1 MDIITQ
7 KDEIEGYI
15 NKFFKEYRIGS
26 ILSESNFN
34 KEKGIST
41 VFLLKFIF
49 KLVFT
54 GKNLYRFLQTE
65 EIGVAKDSVYRFLNS
80 CRYNW
85 KKLLLLLSCKVIKWI
100 TSLTSEER
108 IKVLILDDSLYSRSR
123 SKAVELLARVYDHVE
138 HKYYRGFR
146 MLTVGWSDGATF
158 MPLTFSLLSSENEEN
173 RFCEEK
179 AGLDKRSNG
188 YKRRVESTKKATEV
202 LFNLLAEVTNYK
214 VAAQYI
220 LFDSWFAYP
229 SIIIGTLKYGINT
242 ICMLKD
248 TPKIFYKYNGK
259 DMVLNKIYNV
269 VRKNRGKAKILASVI
284 VELGRDEEGKLVKGK
299 IVFVREKSGGNN
311 WLALLSSD
319 ITLSEEEIIRIY
331 GKRWDI
337 EVFFK
342 ITKSYLKL
350 AKEFQGRSYDAMIAH
365 TTIVFLR
372 YIMLSVEKRNNEDSR
387 TIGDLFYH
395 CCDEIRDIKF
405 IEALLLL
412 IDILTEKLRRFLYLP
427 EKKAQEFM
435 SNFISS
441 LPLFIKV
448 RIPFSLCE
456 S

>member
-1 MDIITQ
+1 
-7 KDEIEGYI
+7 
-15 NKFFKEYRIGS
+15 
-26 ILSESNFN
+26 
-34 KEKGIST
+34 
-41 VFLLKFIF
+41 
-49 KLVFT
+49 
-54 GKNLYRFLQTE
+54 
-65 EIGVAKDSVYRFLNS
+65 
-80 CRYNW
+80 
-85 KKLLLLLSCKVIKWI
+85 
-100 TSLTSEER
+100 
-108 IKVLILDDSLYSRSR
+108 
-123 SKAVELLARVYDHVE
+123 
-138 HKYYRGFR
+138 